1 MKRSD
6 VSNASRANWQANGLI
21 KRQSHAKLLQQL
33 CDEFGVDYI
42 VASDLIF
49 ANGVVERSKINVAQ
63 AVAAAIINGPVLGI
77 EPFLSLQRR
86 GGLPGVSELQ
96 ERLYFFLDGEV
107 LCPSVA
113 FPPPVSSEDR
123 QLLRRIFS
131 ASGLTAA
138 DAKRCTESLCPSVQK
153 DWTRRKN
160 KTGEQ
165 CLEQFVTA
173 LHQPDIHLKTPK
185 PSEVLMKLKRFG
197 LSKRKFYTA
206 RQKTL
211 PVQAL
216 ENTSA
221 NRKQIEGMAVALK
234 VDPNKFLHVLL
245 EEV

>member
-6 VSNASRANWQANGLI
+6 VSNARRANWRANALI
-21 KRQSHAKLLQQL
+21 KQQSHEGLLRQL
-33 CDEFGVDYI
+33 CNEFGVDYI

-49 ANGVVERSKINVAQ
+49 ANGLVERSTIDIAQ
-63 AVAAAIINGPVLGI
+63 MVAAAIINGPVLSI

-96 ERLYFFLDGEV
+96 ERLYCYLDGEP
-107 LCPSVA
+107 LCPSST
-113 FPPPVSSEDR
+113 FPSPVSSVDR

-131 ASGLTAA
+131 ASGLSAA
-138 DAKRCTESLCPSVQK
+138 DAKQCTESLCPTAQK
-153 DWTRRKN
+153 DWTPRKN
-160 KTGEQ
+160 KTGDQ

-173 LHQPDIHLKTPK
+173 LHQPDIHPK
-185 PSEVLMKLKRFG
+185 APRSSEILMKLKRFG

-221 NRKQIEGMAVALK
+221 NRKQIEAMAAGLK

-245 EEV
+245 EGV